1 MGASRILVFGE
12 SVVDIVES
20 PDGSRTPHPGGS
32 PANVAVGL
40 GRLGLDV
47 DFATQL
53 GNDAHGELMRRHFAE
68 SGVTLVGDPVTAAP
82 TSTALVEV
90 DAHGDASYTLDVVWD
105 PPQPPIRGGYDLV
118 HTGSIA
124 ALVGPGCEMVESLVK
139 HLAKKSLISYDP
151 NIRPSLLTNRADAV
165 RRVER
170 FVSMADFVKVSRGDL
185 EWLYPDR
192 RPESVAYD
200 WLGAGVAVVVVTAS
214 SRGWRAY
221 SHAGTIGEPHGAN
234 TVVDTI
240 GAGDAFSAA
249 LLAAVDRHGLM
260 GAEHRKKLRKIDQFA
275 LEDIVCLGSRAATLT
290 VGQAGAEPPRRE
302 QLWPVRG

>member
-1 MGASRILVFGE
+1 MGTSRILVVGE
-12 SVVDIVES
+12 SVIDIVEMT
-20 PDGSRTPHPGGS
+20 DGSRVPHPGGS

-53 GNDAHGELMRRHFAE
+53 GDDANGDLLKRHFAE
-68 SGVTLVGDPVTAAP
+68 SGVKLIGNPVTNAP
-82 TSTALVEV
+82 TSTALVQL
-90 DAHGDASYTLDVVWD
+90 DAHGEASYTLDVVWD
-105 PPQPPIRGGYDLV
+105 PPQPPLDGKYSLV

-124 ALVGPGCEMVESLVK
+124 ALVGPGREMVESLVK
-139 HLAKKSLISYDP
+139 HLSKKSLVSYDP
-151 NIRPSLLTNRADAV
+151 NIRPSLLTSRADAV
-165 RRVER
+165 HGVER
-170 FVSMADFVKVSRGDL
+170 FVAMSDFVKVSRGDL

-192 RPESVAYD
+192 RPEAVAYD

-234 TVVDTI
+234 TVIDTI

-290 VGQAGAEPPRRE
+290 VGQAGAEPPRLE
-302 QLWPVRG
+302 ELWPVRG

>member
-1 MGASRILVFGE
+1 MGTSRILVVGE
-12 SVVDIVES
+12 SVIDIVQMS
-20 PDGSRTPHPGGS
+20 DGSRVPHPGGS

-47 DFATQL
+47 DLATQL
-53 GNDAHGELMRRHFAE
+53 GDDAHGDLLKRHFAE
-68 SGVTLVGDPVTAAP
+68 SGVKLIGNPVTGAP
-82 TSTALVEV
+82 TSTALVEL
-90 DAHGDASYTLDVVWD
+90 DAHGEASYTLDVVWD
-105 PPQPPIRGGYDLV
+105 PPQPPLHGKYNLV

-124 ALVGPGCEMVESLVK
+124 ALVGPGREMVESLVQ
-139 HLAKKSLISYDP
+139 HLSKKTLVSYDP
-151 NIRPSLLTNRADAV
+151 NIRPSLLESRADAV
-165 RRVER
+165 RGVER
-170 FVSMADFVKVSRGDL
+170 FVSMSDFVKVSRGDL

-192 RPESVAYD
+192 RPEAVAYD

-234 TVVDTI
+234 AVIDTI

-302 QLWPVRG
+302 ELWPVGG